1 MELCQTLALRPAL
14 LWNQNKTHSA
24 KENHW
29 PVHAMKTDTKSLSK
43 ISSKSNPKQRQ
54 KDHTSQSSGTYPK
67 NIKWINVCKPLKN
80 ILRPKSQE
88 QKPHG
93 HFNQHRKKHQIQLL
107 LHDKNCQWTRQKGS
121 IPHNY
126 RGYISQ
132 TANIIPGGVQPQVL
146 MPVDLEQDKDVHFC
160 HYYSIHYWKIQQEQ
174 SGTRKK

>member
-67 NIKWINVCKPLKN
+67 NTKWINVCKPLKN

-93 HFNQHRKKHQIQLL
+93 HFNQHRKNIRFNFSFMIKTVNELG
-107 LHDKNCQWTRQKGS
+107 RKGVFLT
-121 IPHNY
+121 IIEVIYHKQP
-126 RGYISQ
+126 ISYQ
-132 TANIIPGGVQPQVL
+132 G
-146 MPVDLEQDKDVHFC
+146 E
-160 HYYSIHYWKIQQEQ
+160 YSHKYLCP
-174 SGTRKK
+174 